1 MPSFDKKAE
10 QQHGQELKQQLKEQ
24 FDLNKDGKLK
34 GDERTAFKE
43 ALQARTAREAGVEH
57 THEKTKDGYQK
68 STYQRPDKDLTADEK
83 NHGYAPSYSEKRF
96 TGRDTGG
103 LAPKA
108 EADIKFRFN
117 RSDLTPE
124 AERAVTDVATEINR
138 IRRENNGTI
147 PAGTKITVHGHT
159 DSIGDASY
167 NQTLSEQRAKAAKD
181 AIVKATGID
190 PELIN
195 VVGHGE
201 KDPVTSNN
209 TREGRAQN
217 RRVEIDVTAPVKEK
231 EAPKP
236 APPAPAD
243 TKVEVKPAAP
253 APELK
258 KEEPKPAPPAPAD
271 TKVEVKPA
279 APAPEQRKEEPKPAP
294 QAPADTKVEVKPAA
308 PAPEQKKEEPKPA
321 PAAPADKKVE
331 VKPAPATEQ
340 KKEEPKPAPA
350 APADKKVEVK
360 PASAP
365 APDAKK
371 QKEQEAEELLE
382 EAYDRYVVARQ
393 KMLAARADRETEDS

>member
-10 QQHGQELKQQLKEQ
+10 QQHSQELKQQLKEQ

-217 RRVEIDVTAPVKEK
+217 RRVEIDVKAPVKEK
-231 EAPKP
+231 E
-236 APPAPAD
+236 
-243 TKVEVKPAAP
+243 EVKPAP
-253 APELK
+253 APEQK
-258 KEEPKPAPPAPAD
+258 KEEPKPAPAAPAD
-271 TKVEVKPA
+271 K
-279 APAPEQRKEEPKPAP
+279 
-294 QAPADTKVEVKPAA
+294 KVEVKPAA

-331 VKPAPATEQ
+331 VKPASAPEQ

-350 APADKKVEVK
+350 ATEKPVEAK
-360 PASAP
+360 PAAP

-371 QKEQEAEELLE
+371 QKELEAEALME
-382 EAYDRYVVARQ
+382 EAYDKYVVARR
-393 KMLAARADRETEDS
+393 KALAAQAGKKPEDS